1 MSKGVRTSEFWVTLV
16 AMAYVLA
23 LQTGVI
29 PHATEVDNV
38 VQAAAALLVA
48 LGYTWARTF
57 LKAKTGDAVE
67 LGGVALE
74 AWPSGEGATLRVA
87 PIPEAKLTVD
97 VGEGIEPEV
106 LLNGKRVQDLQFPK
120 DFLPL
125 LARLK
130 IKL

>member
-1 MSKGVRTSEFWVTLV
+1 MSKGVRTSEFWLTAL
-16 AMAYVLA
+16 AMVYLLA

-29 PHATEVDNV
+29 PHASEVDNV
-38 VQAAAALLVA
+38 VQGVAALLVA
-48 LGYTWARTF
+48 LGYTGWRTF

-74 AWPSGEGATLRVA
+74 AWPSGEGATLTVA
-87 PIPEAKLTVD
+87 PIPEAKLAVD
-97 VGEGIEPEV
+97 VGEGLEPEV
-106 LLNGKRVQDLQFPK
+106 TLNGKNVKDLQFPK

-125 LARLK
+125 LARLR

>member
-57 LKAKTGDAVE
+57 LKAKTGDVA
-67 LGGVALE
+67 LGGVAIE
-74 AWPSGEGATLRVA
+74 AWPSGEGATLTVA
-87 PIPEAKLTVD
+87 PIPEAKLAVD
-97 VGEGIEPEV
+97 VGEGLEPEV
-106 LLNGKRVQDLQFPK
+106 TLNGKNVKDLQFPK